1 VAVYLLFNGILGDR
15 RPVGGNILTPAVLES
30 LPEHEGLR
38 VIYAAAVKGIGPAAL
53 ERANIVFKQTPYAI
67 EV

>member
-1 VAVYLLFNGILGDR
+1 
-15 RPVGGNILTPAVLES
+15 
-30 LPEHEGLR
+30 

-53 ERANIVFKQTPYAI
+53 ARANIVFKQTPYAI